1 MKKESL
7 MTKSTYK
14 GFELF
19 NDIEDQALRTR
30 NRAVVLANMADD
42 HTKNKMISPNGA
54 GLMLGYFSQIPETE
68 RKEVQDAFVKNI
80 KERGFAI
87 VA

>member
-1 MKKESL
+1 

-42 HTKNKMISPNGA
+42 HTKNKLISPNGA
-54 GLMLGYFSQIPETE
+54 GLMLGYFSQIPEAE
-68 RKEVQDAFVKNI
+68 RKEVQEVFIKNM
-80 KERGFAI
+80 KERGFVLA
-87 VA
+87 A

>member
-1 MKKESL
+1 

-42 HTKNKMISPNGA
+42 HTKNKLISPNGA
-54 GLMLGYFSQIPETE
+54 GLMLGYFSQIPEIE
-68 RKEVQDAFVKNI
+68 RKEVQEVFIKNM
-80 KERGFAI
+80 KERGFVLTA
-87 VA
+87 